1 MKNLS
6 PEFQAHLDSGVT
18 TLCWCWRLT
27 RRDGVQIG
35 FTDHDR
41 DLSFDGTT
49 FEAAAGFTAT
59 EMKHSVGLGVDDLE
73 VESALTSDRLRED
86 DLAAGLYDDAR
97 AEIFRVNWNDPEQRV
112 LMRAG
117 SLGKVSRSGAT
128 FRTEVRGLAHYLQQP
143 NGRLFQ
149 FTCDADL
156 GDSRCKIDL
165 ASSAYQGAG
174 TITAVLTPR
183 TFEIAG
189 LESYAEGW
197 FSRGLLSFLSGANA
211 GRSVEIRAHRR
222 RSGAT
227 VVELWQ
233 EPSQAVQ
240 VGDEVEI
247 KAGCDKQL
255 ATCRDKFANV
265 TNFRGFPHMPGNDFV
280 TSYARRR
287 AS

>member
-1 MKNLS
+1 MKSL
-6 PEFQAHLDSGVT
+6 PPGLQAHLDSGVT

-27 RRDGVQIG
+27 RRDGVRIG

-41 DLSFDGTT
+41 DLSFDGTI

-73 VESALTSDRLRED
+73 VESALTSDRLSED

-97 AEIFRVNWNDPEQRV
+97 VEIFRVNWSDPVQRV

-117 SLGKVSRSGAT
+117 SLGEVSRSGAS
-128 FRTEVRGLAHYLQQP
+128 FRAEVRGIAHYLQQP

-156 GDSRCKIDL
+156 GDHRCKVDL
-165 ASSAYQGAG
+165 NSSVYRGIG
-174 TITAVLTPR
+174 TIAAVLTAR
-183 TFEIAG
+183 TFDVSG
-189 LESYAEGW
+189 LESFAEGW
-197 FSRGLLSFLSGANA
+197 FSRGLLTFLSGANA
-211 GRSVEIRAHRR
+211 GRSMEIRSHVQRDGTA
-222 RSGAT
+222 SI
-227 VVELWQ
+227 ELWQ
-233 EPSQAVQ
+233 EPSLPVQ
-240 VGDEVEI
+240 FGDEIEI

-255 ATCRDKFANV
+255 ATCRSRFANV
-265 TNFRGFPHMPGNDFV
+265 TNFRGFPNMPGNDFL

-287 AS
+287 TS